1 MNNLKSK
8 FHYIPLTKQSVKQY
22 GPQGI
27 FKHGLIRLHV
37 DDSTKGV
44 IYIDENHIVVG
55 YVAVK
60 KLIDG
65 SRKLIRLE
73 VSEEYK
79 GHGYDVDLLEIAVD
93 EFGANTLSINKNDE
107 SLQFYLNH
115 GWKVFDDTTPT
126 YILKLDNN
134 DH

>member
-8 FHYIPLTKQSVKQY
+8 FHYIPLTKQSVRQY

-27 FKHGLIRLHV
+27 FKYGLNRLHV

-44 IYIDENHIVVG
+44 IYIDENHVVVG
-55 YVAVK
+55 YVAIK

-65 SRKLIRLE
+65 NRKLIRLE

-93 EFGANTLSINKNDE
+93 EFCVNTLSINKNDD
-107 SLQFYLNH
+107 SLQFYLTH
-115 GWKVFDDTTPT
+115 GWKVYNDNDTN
-126 YILKLDNN
+126 YILKLD
-134 DH
+134 H